1 MSEVLISSYDMEVG
15 GVERSLISM
24 LSQFD
29 YSSHKVD
36 LMLCSHTGEFMSM
49 LPPSPQLLEESSFY
63 KTFRMSIRQT
73 ISSGNYLIGMG
84 RLIAKCKAN
93 LSRSTEKGYK
103 QMQYMWKYALP
114 FLPMCTKEYD
124 VAISYLW
131 PHYYVA
137 EKVNAEKKIAW
148 IHTDFS
154 NIDTDIEID
163 LDMWSKFH
171 NIVAVSEDCKNSFI
185 IKYPQLKSRVI
196 VIENIMAPN
205 IVRSLAEE
213 KIANPMDKEKRFK
226 LVTVGR
232 LTHAKGIDNA
242 VLALKTLKESG
253 YDVVWYVVG
262 YGGDEAKIRSLIKDN
277 NLENSFI
284 LLGKQINP
292 YPYMKKADLYVQPS
306 RYEGKAVTVG
316 EAQIL
321 GRPVLITNFHT
332 AKSQLDNGFDGHIC
346 EMSIEGITEGIIK
359 LYEDDYYRNSL
370 SNNCTTTDYSNS
382 EEIEKLYKLILK

>member
-29 YSSHKVD
+29 YSNHKVD
-36 LMLCSHTGEFMSM
+36 LMLCSHTGDFMSM

-242 VLALKTLKESG
+242 VLALKL
-253 YDVVWYVVG
+253 
-262 YGGDEAKIRSLIKDN
+262 
-277 NLENSFI
+277 
-284 LLGKQINP
+284 
-292 YPYMKKADLYVQPS
+292 
-306 RYEGKAVTVG
+306 
-316 EAQIL
+316 
-321 GRPVLITNFHT
+321 
-332 AKSQLDNGFDGHIC
+332 
-346 EMSIEGITEGIIK
+346 
-359 LYEDDYYRNSL
+359 
-370 SNNCTTTDYSNS
+370 
-382 EEIEKLYKLILK
+382 